1 MKEIIMFIRNAF
13 LGTSLFALTSTTA
26 LAAPATADEAA
37 RLLALFQTYI
47 GAEPGVVTVEP
58 AGDAYRATF
67 DFAPFIAKASSDTFT
82 GTITPYVM
90 TLTDNENGT
99 WSTSTDQ
106 AFAADFVVPGIA
118 TVSYKM
124 ASIKGTAIFDETLAA
139 FSTSRTDFEGISI
152 SQNTTVADQPPQVST
167 TVAESGYYA
176 SSAVA
181 STVKGVD
188 TTVEYALINYS
199 QSMAIPTMP
208 GATPSDVQIAAAS
221 YGATGAL
228 KGFEPDAFYKLIA
241 WFVAHP
247 SEAAIKAD
255 QAGLKAVLTDGMP
268 FFQNLDTTGAMEA
281 VTIGTPVGVFAADR
295 IGIAVTANG
304 LIADGLFRE
313 AITVSGL
320 TVPEGVLPA
329 WSAGLV
335 PTDFGIDV
343 TGSGFDAAAPAA
355 AFISAL
361 DLTNPEP
368 IDPAVK
374 AQIMASFLP
383 KGTVDITLAP
393 GSVTSDMYDL
403 TYQGAMT
410 AGPGGMP
417 VGTAK
422 VTMTGMDAVL
432 AALQAGPPE
441 VTGQMVPMLGMAKGM
456 AAPGENGA
464 LVWDIDAST
473 PGTLLVNGVDLMG
486 MMGGQ

>member
-1 MKEIIMFIRNAF
+1 MIMRHAFLAIMFSAF
-13 LGTSLFALTSTTA
+13 ASIAN
-26 LAAPATADEAA
+26 AAPATVEEAA

-58 AGDAYRATF
+58 AGDVYTATF

-82 GTITPYVM
+82 GTITPYVI

-118 TVSYKM
+118 AMSYKM
-124 ASIKGTAIFDETLAA
+124 ASIKGTAIFDEALAA
-139 FSTSRTDFEGISI
+139 FSTSRTEFEGISI
-152 SQNTTVADQPPQVST
+152 SQNITIPDQPPQVST

-188 TTVEYALINYS
+188 TTVEYALTNYS
-199 QSMAIPTMP
+199 QSMAIPTIP
-208 GATPSDVQIAAAS
+208 GAPPSDVQIAAAS
-221 YGATGAL
+221 YGATGAM
-228 KGFEPDAFYKLIA
+228 KGFEPVAFYKLIA

-255 QAGLKAVLTDGMP
+255 QAGLKLVLTEGMP

-281 VTIGTPVGVFAADR
+281 VTIATPVGVFAADS

-304 LIADGLFRE
+304 LIADGLLRE

-320 TVPEGVLPA
+320 TVPEGLLPA

-355 AFISAL
+355 AFIAAF
-361 DLTNPEP
+361 DLTNPELM
-368 IDPAVK
+368 DPATSE
-374 AQIMASFLP
+374 QIMAAFLP

-393 GSVTSDMYDL
+393 GNVTSDMYDL

-422 VTMTGMDAVL
+422 VTMTGMEAVL

-441 VTGQMVPMLGMAKGM
+441 ITGQMVPMLGMAKGM

-464 LVWDIDAST
+464 LVWEIDAST
-473 PGTLLVNGVDLMG
+473 PGTLLVNGVDMMA